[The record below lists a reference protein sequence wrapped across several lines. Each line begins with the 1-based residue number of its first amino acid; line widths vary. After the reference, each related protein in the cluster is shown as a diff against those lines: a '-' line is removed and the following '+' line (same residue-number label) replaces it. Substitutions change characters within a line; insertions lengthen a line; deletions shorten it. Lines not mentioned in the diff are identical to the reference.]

1 MNVEDVAGDIES
13 TVTRLLQH
21 MKQLLEILQRWA
33 RREASEEDV
42 SDVYVQLGNEFN
54 LACRKF
60 TSAGV
65 QVNDLGDVP
74 QMLREIL
81 ERALAEEASTASL
94 ERHLPSIRGIIV
106 NLLRQLKHKQ
116 TLVRHPTSVLSR
128 TTSPVSV
135 NSQSSSRHASSRGP
149 TPTSA
154 APTQAAN
161 TFTELRNRRALERA
175 ASKRFSAHHLSRMM
189 NGQSVEQTLLPTTM
203 PTPAGRAPK
212 PAEFTG
218 MHVHEEPRR
227 RVSGFSE
234 SRPVPGPVPGSVP
247 GHIRRSSGHRKQKS
261 SGTVPDSSIPEH
273 MAQSSSKMRKS
284 SRGSEMSSSG
294 PSIMAPERAP
304 SHSVSSGMDASPSSE
319 KESSPPKLHVF
330 LRLGNRVRKAEIDA
344 PPSLVAIRLRFVDM
358 FGYTPS
364 GEDVFPEMLIQ
375 DEKTGI
381 EYELTEA
388 TARDVKPGS
397 LLTLKAKTSEELSL
411 EKRMDAIQE
420 GLEKLNARLSSAPA
434 PASGPGNSFQRNNS
448 MPVVHPP
455 SIPSRRIPPES
466 AEGFRQELAV
476 IRQISAK
483 AIGTMRTELGSLT
496 DTIKELQALPANG
509 GGSRTYMT
517 ESRTRLDNDC
527 TVLLRLVD
535 EIQDIVDSQRESVVQ
550 RGIWIAPKR
559 LDLVR
564 RELARATADHREL
577 TKFVET
583 EKPVWK
589 RTWESELNTIV
600 EEEQFVKLQEELIVD
615 LEGDIANAQKTFDL
629 VAQVSEEL
637 SHGRTRTPQI
647 APIPP
652 GQENQVKKAVLDEVS
667 ALHPDHSH
675 RAQAV
680 ERVERL
686 RQRELEQG
694 TLNEFETE
702 LSQFVDE
709 DRLTKS
715 GGVAEV
721 ERKRE
726 ERDKQTREL
735 SLRHEAEL
743 RAQREERRRARKA
756 ENSEVKPASE

>member
-60 TSAGV
+60 TAAGV
-65 QVNDLGDVP
+65 QVTDLGDVP

-116 TLVRHPTSVLSR
+116 TLVRQSSR
-128 TTSPVSV
+128 VVSQASSPVSV
-135 NSQSSSRHASSRGP
+135 SSQQTGRQTPSRRP
-149 TPTSA
+149 TPTFA

-161 TFTELRNRRALERA
+161 TFIELRNRRALERA
-175 ASKRFSAHHLSRMM
+175 ASKRFSAHHLSKMM
-189 NGQSVEQTLLPTTM
+189 NGRTAEQTLLPTSM
-203 PTPAGRAPK
+203 PSPAARTPK
-212 PAEFTG
+212 PADFTG
-218 MHVHEEPRR
+218 THVHEEPRR
-227 RVSGFSE
+227 RVSGMVE
-234 SRPVPGPVPGSVP
+234 IRSRPPSASAGRKGQ
-247 GHIRRSSGHRKQKS
+247 RSSS
-261 SGTVPDSSIPEH
+261 SFSDPNALDIMTPNASR
-273 MAQSSSKMRKS
+273 MRKS
-284 SRGSEMSSSG
+284 SNGSQASLHGSPVISPEIAVPREMQPVEEAVS
-294 PSIMAPERAP
+294 ERQEDP
-304 SHSVSSGMDASPSSE
+304 PVE
-319 KESSPPKLHVF
+319 KFHVF
-330 LRLGNRVRKAEIDA
+330 LRLGSRIRKAEVDA

-358 FGYTPS
+358 FGYTPG
-364 GEDVFPEMLIQ
+364 GEEIFPELIIQ
-375 DEKTGI
+375 DENTGI

-388 TARDVKPGS
+388 TASDVKPGS
-397 LLTLKAKTSEELSL
+397 LLTLKAKTSEEISL
-411 EKRMDAIQE
+411 DKRIDALQE
-420 GLEKLNARLSSAPA
+420 GIDKLNTRL
-434 PASGPGNSFQRNNS
+434 ASGPVTTGGSAQPFQRNNS
-448 MPVVHPP
+448 VPVLHAP
-455 SIPSRRIPPES
+455 SMPSRRLPPDS
-466 AEGFRQELAV
+466 VEGLQQDLAV
-476 IRQISAK
+476 IRQVSAR
-483 AIGTMRTELGSLT
+483 AIGSMRTEIDSLAKT
-496 DTIKELQALPANG
+496 VKELQSSPING
-509 GGSRTYMT
+509 GASRTYMT
-517 ESRTRLDNDC
+517 DSRTRLDNEC
-527 TVLLRLVD
+527 TNLLRVVD

-564 RELARATADHREL
+564 RELAKATAAHREL
-577 TKFVET
+577 TNYVQN

-600 EEEQFVKLQEELIVD
+600 EEEQFVKLQEELIAD
-615 LEGDIANAQKTFDL
+615 LEGDIANSQKTFEL

-637 SHGRTRTPQI
+637 SHGKTRTPQI

-667 ALHPDHSH
+667 ALQPNHTH

-680 ERVERL
+680 ERVEKM
-686 RQRELEQG
+686 RQRELAQG
-694 TLNEFETE
+694 ISSDFEAE

-709 DRLTKS
+709 DRLAKS

-726 ERDKQTREL
+726 ERDKRTREL
-735 SLRHEAEL
+735 SLQQEAEL
-743 RAQREERRRARKA
+743 RAQREERRKARKA
-756 ENSEVKPASE
+756 ENAAPKSSSAGKAAP